1 MQAKGFTAMNEIHD
15 ARRIALESQAMTPDV
30 SRMRLVLLT
39 DVEALSSGHL
49 PAEDLLRCLADLRR
63 ARAGSVVL
71 ESLLPEIRTA
81 ALLLADARRGWEGD
95 APERFADAADW
106 LAARILI
113 LGLSH
118 VELSAAQLPRLD
130 EANRRLGR
138 LAARFDRA
146 WPGAQP
152 ILVGASEAGLLLHGW
167 RAPAEISTRAGTF
180 SEHSA
185 QIRRIYLAE
194 IPQWLARFVRGR

>member
-1 MQAKGFTAMNEIHD
+1 MNEIHD
-15 ARRIALESQAMTPDV
+15 ARRIALESQALTRDV
-30 SRMRLVLLT
+30 SLMRLSLLT
-39 DVEALSSGHL
+39 DVEALSGGTM

-63 ARAGSVVL
+63 AQSGSVAL

-81 ALLLADARRGWEGD
+81 ALLLASARKDWEGD
-95 APERFADAADW
+95 SPGRFADAADW

-118 VELSAAQLPRLD
+118 VELAAAQLPRLD
-130 EANRRLGR
+130 EANRRLCR
-138 LAARFDRA
+138 LAARFDRV
-146 WPGAQP
+146 WEKVQP
-152 ILVGASEAGLLLHGW
+152 VLVGASEAGLLLHGW
-167 RAPAEISTRAGTF
+167 RPLADISTHAGSF

-185 QIRRIYLAE
+185 QLRRIYLAE